1 MDTLDTP
8 HEAPRGLGTTR
19 WIFQAPVAPAS
30 RSGERNDA
38 SARPVVDR
46 AGPCRR
52 PVALRS
58 PPRGP
63 CRRISSERASVESQA
78 AEIEGLEDDLASLTD
93 DIAALNDEA
102 GRLKDEGA
110 DLRAAIGDCRDAAA
124 GGKRM
129 LAWFVKVGLGR
140 ASLSEGQ
147 GEFGTTGR
155 NRSARHRRTR
165 TASSDATGRGSM
177 MVGRAPIGVAALTAV
192 VAIVAVAVAVLSLG
206 KASRLERLD
215 DLRVRPSASPAVD
228 AFDPAR
234 VAEIGAA
241 SSVTVFSGSGL
252 GTGFAF
258 AAGDDGG
265 SIVVTNFHV
274 VEKGRS
280 QPFRTVQ
287 VHVGDE
293 RLAAHPYRWDADLD
307 IALLDVEAQMPIL
320 EAHTSATCRPRSAIL
335 PRVRRPGLRNTAT
348 VESSRRSDPRG
359 CRPTRRSTTGTRA
372 GHSSTATDRCSA
384 SPRWESAVARVSEF
398 AIDIRQVCELDA
410 ALACEPSA

>member
-1 MDTLDTP
+1 M
-8 HEAPRGLGTTR
+8 
-19 WIFQAPVAPAS
+19 
-30 RSGERNDA
+30 
-38 SARPVVDR
+38 
-46 AGPCRR
+46 
-52 PVALRS
+52 
-58 PPRGP
+58 
-63 CRRISSERASVESQA
+63 
-78 AEIEGLEDDLASLTD
+78 
-93 DIAALNDEA
+93 
-102 GRLKDEGA
+102 
-110 DLRAAIGDCRDAAA
+110 
-124 GGKRM
+124 
-129 LAWFVKVGLGR
+129 
-140 ASLSEGQ
+140 
-147 GEFGTTGR
+147 
-155 NRSARHRRTR
+155 
-165 TASSDATGRGSM
+165 
-177 MVGRAPIGVAALTAV
+177 
-192 VAIVAVAVAVLSLG
+192 LSLG
-206 KASRLERLD
+206 KASRRRALD

-320 EAHTSATCRPRSAIL
+320 ESAYFGDVPPTVGDPVLAFGAGVSGTPPRS
-335 PRVRRPGLRNTAT
+335 R
-348 VESSRRSDPRG
+348 SSRRSDPRG

>member
-1 MDTLDTP
+1 
-8 HEAPRGLGTTR
+8 
-19 WIFQAPVAPAS
+19 
-30 RSGERNDA
+30 
-38 SARPVVDR
+38 
-46 AGPCRR
+46 
-52 PVALRS
+52 
-58 PPRGP
+58 
-63 CRRISSERASVESQA
+63 
-78 AEIEGLEDDLASLTD
+78 
-93 DIAALNDEA
+93 
-102 GRLKDEGA
+102 
-110 DLRAAIGDCRDAAA
+110 
-124 GGKRM
+124 
-129 LAWFVKVGLGR
+129 
-140 ASLSEGQ
+140 
-147 GEFGTTGR
+147 
-155 NRSARHRRTR
+155 
-165 TASSDATGRGSM
+165 

-206 KASRLERLD
+206 KASRLERALD

-335 PRVRRPGLRNTAT
+335 LAFGGPVSGHRHGRNHLGDPIHVVADRRADQPRELGRATPRPRRTGARHHLAGSRPWLGSRVRDRHPAGLRARRNPRVRT
-348 VESSRRSDPRG
+348 VG
-359 CRPTRRSTTGTRA
+359 VTRA
-372 GHSSTATDRCSA
+372 G
-384 SPRWESAVARVSEF
+384 
-398 AIDIRQVCELDA
+398 
-410 ALACEPSA
+410 

>member
-1 MDTLDTP
+1 
-8 HEAPRGLGTTR
+8 
-19 WIFQAPVAPAS
+19 
-30 RSGERNDA
+30 
-38 SARPVVDR
+38 
-46 AGPCRR
+46 
-52 PVALRS
+52 
-58 PPRGP
+58 
-63 CRRISSERASVESQA
+63 
-78 AEIEGLEDDLASLTD
+78 
-93 DIAALNDEA
+93 
-102 GRLKDEGA
+102 
-110 DLRAAIGDCRDAAA
+110 
-124 GGKRM
+124 
-129 LAWFVKVGLGR
+129 
-140 ASLSEGQ
+140 
-147 GEFGTTGR
+147 
-155 NRSARHRRTR
+155 
-165 TASSDATGRGSM
+165 

-206 KASRLERLD
+206 KASRLERALD

-320 EAHTSATCRPRSAIL
+320 ESAYFGDVPPTVGDPVLAFGGPEVSGTPPRS
-335 PRVRRPGLRNTAT
+335 
-348 VESSRRSDPRG
+348 ESSRRSDPRG

-384 SPRWESAVARVSEF
+384 SPRWESAVARVSRF